1 MNAIFSLPE
10 PGDETLN
17 VEALIRITGAVRR
30 DLQIE
35 WLKKNRWHFSLNR
48 GGDPIVGRLY
58 ANLKLSGV
66 EAKAIVQ
73 SQDWEPDFK

>member
-1 MNAIFSLPE
+1 MTAILPLPE
-10 PGDETLN
+10 PGDEILS
-17 VEALIRITGAVRR
+17 VEALARLTGAVRR

-35 WLKKNRWHFSLNR
+35 WLKKNRWYFNLNR

-66 EAKAIVQ
+66 EVKTIVQ
-73 SQDWEPDFK
+73 QSQWEPPST

>member
-1 MNAIFSLPE
+1 MNAIFALPE
-10 PGDETLN
+10 PGDETLSA
-17 VEALIRITGAVRR
+17 EALARITGAARR

-35 WLKKNRWHFSLNR
+35 WLKKNRWHFNVNR

-66 EAKAIVQ
+66 EVKMIVQ
-73 SQDWEPDFK
+73 PQAWEPDFK